1 MPRASSSRKRV
12 LQKYKEES
20 SEDENQ
26 SEGEP
31 DSGVEEIIGRKLST
45 KPKNKGKAKQKE
57 PPKAKE
63 KQEED
68 AMDVDDEE
76 DKTSKAGS
84 SSKPISPPSAAPAK
98 RPRGR
103 PRKSLPAAPE
113 TPTPESAVKLPT
125 KRRGRPPKTKATVD
139 DSDAE
144 STRGRRSVNVSPVR
158 SLIERPRTRSISRT
172 RQESSASPGAF
183 RPTHKPKSLNRSK
196 TKLAEVLGGADE
208 GSDSGEADDEQP
220 KKKRKINAA

>member
-1 MPRASSSRKRV
+1 M

-31 DSGVEEIIGRKLST
+31 DSGVEEIIGRKLSA
-45 KPKNKGKAKQKE
+45 KPKNKGKDKQKE

-76 DKTSKAGS
+76 DKTSK
-84 SSKPISPPSAAPAK
+84 SKPISPPSAAPAK